1 MQPDVVPI
9 FAARSAA
16 PTSTSRHLFIRPV
29 VTVSGVSADSGGRPA
44 SSHQDVAESRYERR
58 WPITRAP
65 RHDRLGRA
73 GAQPLALYVTN
84 DGQNAIAG
92 TLIDKNG
99 NDLTHDALEA
109 SSEPSVSKELW
120 GQLEH
125 ATWVVDGKPAAP
137 KVVYVFTDPN
147 CPYCSR
153 FWAEARPWVD
163 AGRVQIRHVLVGI
176 LTPSSP
182 GKAAAL
188 LTSRDPSSAL
198 HDYEARQTKA
208 VDAQMAAGHA
218 RALEDRTLAP
228 LDPIPVDIAKK
239 LAANAQLMQAFSM
252 QATPGFVWHD
262 NAGTIR
268 ARTGL
273 PPDQLESVL
282 GPKPR

>member
-1 MQPDVVPI
+1 MSSFCLSREARCGNLLRVACFSGLLSL
-9 FAARSAA
+9 FAAPA
-16 PTSTSRHLFIRPV
+16 P
-29 VTVSGVSADSGGRPA
+29 VSSADLPPVIKTLQAQGMSLLGPLPA
-44 SSHQDVAESRYERR
+44 PPGMTGWA
-58 WPITRAP
+58 
-65 RHDRLGRA
+65 GRA
-73 GAQPLALYVTN
+73 GVQPLALYVTK
-84 DGQNAIAG
+84 DGQDAIAG
-92 TLIDKNG
+92 TFIDRNG
-99 NDLTHDALEA
+99 NDLTHDVLKA
-109 SSEPSVSKELW
+109 SAEPSISKELW
-120 GQLEH
+120 AQLEH
-125 ATWVVDGKPAAP
+125 ATWVVDGKPTAP

-153 FWAEARPWVD
+153 FWVEARPWVD
-163 AGRVQIRHVLVGI
+163 AGRMQIRHVLVGI

-198 HDYEARQTKA
+198 HDYEARQTKT

-218 RALEDRTLAP
+218 RALEDKTLPP

-239 LAANAQLMQAFSM
+239 LAANAELMHAFTM
-252 QATPGFVWHD
+252 QATPGFVWRD
-262 NAGTIR
+262 NAGAVQ